1 MVNGLKKHNA
11 MRKSLIIISTLLAL
25 LFAGSASF
33 AQDARQRTPQ
43 TIVQDVLA
51 LMPAKSNAAVESDI
65 KSLAEAAPE
74 SVTIL
79 TSMLKSY
86 DSGANDKVEY
96 ALNAL
101 AQYASDPAHK
111 DVLAKV
117 KKGFQQSIANCK
129 DTYNKSALEQAYRVL
144 AYDDAEPVVQPATS
158 PDKPTPK
165 VSASQ
170 FAKLG
175 TAQKR
180 DAIYWIGEGRDA
192 SQLPLVLS
200 ALNENGDAGLFSDA
214 AIAASKIGGDSAAEK
229 LVSLLGKDW
238 SADKTAYKDAVLAAL
253 SSFNGDITPALMK
266 ALGTVNGSNASAI
279 LGLAGKRRVKGAFDK
294 VFDWLGSDDKALA
307 ASAAEAL
314 KGVVKAG
321 DIDKIAKL
329 LDGAKDNDKNL
340 ADAYQ
345 AALNLYPE
353 SDHTMLVKS
362 QIARSVNPQRF
373 FPALA
378 NTGSDEAADII
389 AANLDGKYAGA
400 ALDALTNV
408 DNIKA
413 AEPLLKSA
421 EKDSGLLLK
430 YIDLIDKYQKSDL
443 KFDDYNKAMAIA
455 DKSGDNKIREAIL
468 GKLSNIAEPRA
479 FERVADYLG
488 DNALAATA
496 ARLLGNQ
503 APGIANFIDYGKLS
517 DILGKV
523 KGICAKE
530 AAKGDADAGYEIDSI
545 NKLLD
550 ESKPFENAL
559 TAEEVAQGW
568 ELLFDGK
575 DLSKWEGDIEGY
587 APLNGTINVNSKYGG
602 NLYTKKEYTDFVYR
616 FEFRFLYP
624 GVNNGVGIRTPEG
637 VDAAYG
643 AMCELQILDH
653 DDPIYANLREYQV
666 HGSIY
671 GVVPAKR
678 IVHKPLGEWSYEEI
692 VVKGDHITVT
702 VNGEKIIDANVREA
716 CQGHNIAPDG
726 GKYNPYTVDHN
737 NHPGMFNPKGH
748 ISFCGHGQ
756 GLQFKNVRILDL
768 SK

>member
-1 MVNGLKKHNA
+1 
-11 MRKSLIIISTLLAL
+11 MRKSLIILSTLLAL

-51 LMPAKSNAAVESDI
+51 LMPAKSNADVESDI

-117 KKGFQQSIANCK
+117 KKGFRQSIANCN
-129 DTYNKSALEQAYRVL
+129 DIYNKSALEQAYRVL
-144 AYDDAEPVVQPATS
+144 AYDDADPVVQPATS
-158 PDKPTPK
+158 PDKPAPK

-175 TAQKR
+175 TSQKR

-200 ALNENGDAGLFSDA
+200 ALNENSDAGLFSDA
-214 AIAASKIGGDSAAEK
+214 ALAASKIGGNSAAEK
-229 LVSLLGKDW
+229 LVSLLGKNW

-266 ALGTVNGSNASAI
+266 ALDTVSGSNASAL
-279 LGLAGKRRVKGAFDK
+279 LGLAGKRRVKSASDK
-294 VFDWLGSDDKALA
+294 VFNWLGSDDKALA
-307 ASAAEAL
+307 TCAAEAL

-353 SDHTMLVKS
+353 SDRTMLVKS
-362 QIARSVNPQRF
+362 QIARSANPQRF

-389 AANLDGKYAGA
+389 AANLDGKYANA

-408 DNIKA
+408 DNFKA
-413 AEPLLKSA
+413 AEPLLKNAS
-421 EKDSGLLLK
+421 KDSGLLLK
-430 YIDLIDKYQKSDL
+430 YIDLVDKYQKSGL
-443 KFDDYNKAMAIA
+443 KFNDYDKAMNLA
-455 DKSGDNKIREAIL
+455 DKSGDRKIRGAIL
-468 GKLSNIAEPRA
+468 DKMSNLAETRA
-479 FERVADYLG
+479 FERIAGYL
-488 DNALAATA
+488 DDKDLSFTA
-496 ARLLGNQ
+496 ASLLGGQ
-503 APGIANFIDYGKLS
+503 APRIANVTDYGVLS
-517 DILGKV
+517 SILGKV
-523 KGICAKE
+523 KDICAKE
-530 AAKGDADAGYEIDSI
+530 AASGNADAGYAIDSI

-550 ESKPFENAL
+550 ESKPYENAL
-559 TAEEVAQGW
+559 TAEEKAQGF

-575 DLSKWEGDIEGY
+575 DMSKWEGDLEGY
-587 APLNGTINVNSKYGG
+587 APLNGTINVNSNFGG

-616 FEFRFLYP
+616 FEFRFLVP

-637 VDAAYG
+637 VDAAYE

-726 GKYNPYTVDHN
+726 SDRNPYTADHR